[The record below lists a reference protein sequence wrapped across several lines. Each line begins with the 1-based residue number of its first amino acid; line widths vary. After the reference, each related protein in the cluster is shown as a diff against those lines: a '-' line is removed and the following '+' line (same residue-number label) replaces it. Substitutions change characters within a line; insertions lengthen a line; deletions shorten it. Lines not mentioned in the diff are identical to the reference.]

1 MNVGLNRR
9 INGAPVGQPDNG
21 NWNMNGPTYV
31 ISDWDLGGTGNRL
44 LSPASFTDGSSATAI
59 FSEWVK
65 GPAALPPVK
74 GGLGMIYIGPA
85 TDSFSSDILI
95 AQACGA
101 ITPLDQNTGAT
112 GGQSWCWKGEWWTF
126 GGTHDLLPHELPE
139 PGVLRLYRL
148 S

>member
-31 ISDWDLGGTGNRL
+31 ISDWDLAGTGNRL
-44 LSPASFTDGSSATAI
+44 LSPASFTDGTSATAI

-65 GPAALPPVK
+65 GPAAHLPAK
-74 GGLGMIYIGPA
+74 GGLGMVYIGPA

-101 ITPLDQNTGAT
+101 IRVTNDKHRSHGLA
-112 GGQSWCWKGEWWTF
+112 
-126 GGTHDLLPHELPE
+126 ELGLE
-139 PGVLRLYRL
+139 G
-148 S
+148 

>member
-31 ISDWDLGGTGNRL
+31 ISDWDLAGTGNRR
-44 LSPASFTDGSSATAI
+44 LSMASFTDGTSSTAI

-65 GPAALPPVK
+65 GPAAGPPTK
-74 GGLGMIYIGPA
+74 GGPGMVYIGPA
-85 TDSFSSDILI
+85 TDSFSSDIQI

-101 ITPLDQNTGAT
+101 ITPAEHEHRRHGIAELGLE
-112 GGQSWCWKGEWWTF
+112 GGMVGLRRND
-126 GGTHDLLPHELPE
+126 DLLAHELPE
-139 PGVLRLYRL
+139 PNRL
-148 S
+148 